1 MTGLVLAQAGQG
13 MGQIEVVTG
22 FPLLLQTLVSGLA
35 LGAIYALLA
44 LGFVIIYRATDIVSF
59 AQPALMIFGAYWTVY
74 FTSVFGL
81 NFFLALPIAAVVG
94 AIGGA
99 VVERLFL
106 RPLVGRPPFAA
117 VMVTIGVDIVLRVI
131 THDLLGLE
139 TRPVGDPFGI
149 DTVAFAGMRIP
160 ISSIAVL
167 LASIL
172 VVGALLAFYK
182 YTKYGLAMRAAA
194 FDQEAAMAQGIPVG
208 RMFGLAWAL
217 AGAMAAI
224 AGTFVGMTTTGI
236 DRSTWVFALKALP
249 VIILGG
255 LDSITGALVGGVAI
269 GIAERLVSE
278 YRADFAATEWLG
290 AGFEQVVPYLL
301 MVIVLLV
308 KPYGL
313 YGTPEIE
320 RV

>member
-1 MTGLVLAQAGQG
+1 MTAVLAQG
-13 MGQIEVVTG
+13 MGGVTVVDG
-22 FPLLLQTLVSGLA
+22 FPLFLQTVLSGLA

-74 FTSVFGL
+74 FTGVIGL
-81 NFFLALPIAAVVG
+81 NFFLAVPLAAIVG
-94 AIGGA
+94 ALGGLL
-99 VVERLFL
+99 VERIFL
-106 RPLVGRPPFAA
+106 RPLVGQPPFSA

-131 THDLLGLE
+131 THDLLGIE
-139 TRPVGDPFGI
+139 ARPVGDPFGL
-149 DTVAFAGMRIP
+149 DTWAVGGMRIP
-160 ISSIAVL
+160 VSNVAIMA
-167 LASIL
+167 ASVL
-172 VVGALLAFYK
+172 VVGVLLAFYK

-217 AGAMAAI
+217 AGAMAAV
-224 AGTFVGMTTTGI
+224 AGTFVGMTSNGL
-236 DRSTWVFALKALP
+236 DRSTWIFALKALP

-255 LDSITGALVGGVAI
+255 LDSIAGALVGGVTI

-278 YRADFAATEWLG
+278 YRADFVATEWLG

-308 KPYGL
+308 RPYGL
-313 YGTPEIE
+313 FGTPEIE

>member
-1 MTGLVLAQAGQG
+1 MMLLAQA
-13 MGQIEVVTG
+13 IPNVTITTG
-22 FPLLLQTLVSGLA
+22 FPLLLQTVLSGLA

-44 LGFVIIYRATDIVSF
+44 LGFVIIYRATDVVSF

-74 FTSVFGL
+74 FTGVIGI
-81 NFFLALPIAAVVG
+81 NFWLAIPLAALVG
-94 AIGGA
+94 AAGGF
-99 VVERLFL
+99 VIERLFL
-106 RPLVGRPPFAA
+106 RPLVGQPPFAA
-117 VMVTIGVDIVLRVI
+117 VMVTIGIDIVLRVI
-131 THDLLGLE
+131 THDLLGIDQ
-139 TRPVGDPFGI
+139 RIVGDPFGLKTLDI
-149 DTVAFAGMRIP
+149 GGMRIP
-160 ISSIAVL
+160 QSNIATL

-172 VVGALLAFYK
+172 VVGVLLAFYK

-224 AGTFVGMTTTGI
+224 AGTFVGMTNSGLN
-236 DRSTWVFALKALP
+236 RSTWVFALKALP

-255 LDSITGALVGGVAI
+255 LDSIAGAIVGGAFI
-269 GIAERLVSE
+269 GVAERLVAE
-278 YRADFAATEWLG
+278 YQTDFAATEWLG
-290 AGFEQVVPYLL
+290 QGFETVVPYLL

-313 YGTPEIE
+313 FGTPEIE

>member
-1 MTGLVLAQAGQG
+1 MMVLAQA
-13 MGQIEVVTG
+13 IPDVTITTG
-22 FPLLLQTLVSGLA
+22 FPLFLQTVLSGLA

-44 LGFVIIYRATDIVSF
+44 LGFVIIYRATDVVSF

-74 FTSVFGL
+74 FTGVLGI
-81 NFFLALPIAAVVG
+81 NFWLAIPLAALVG
-94 AIGGA
+94 AAGGF
-99 VVERLFL
+99 VIERLFL
-106 RPLVGRPPFAA
+106 RPLVGQPPFSA
-117 VMVTIGVDIVLRVI
+117 VMVTIGIDIVLRVI
-131 THDLLGLE
+131 THDLLGIDQ
-139 TRPVGDPFGI
+139 RVVGDPFGLSTLDI
-149 DTVAFAGMRIP
+149 GGMRIP
-160 ISSIAVL
+160 QSNIATL

-172 VVGALLAFYK
+172 VVGMLLAFYK

-224 AGTFVGMTTTGI
+224 AGTFIGMTNSGLN
-236 DRSTWVFALKALP
+236 RSTWVFALKALP

-255 LDSITGALVGGVAI
+255 LDSIAGAIIGGAAI
-269 GIAERLVSE
+269 GVAERLVAE
-278 YRADFAATEWLG
+278 YQTDFAATAWLG
-290 AGFEQVVPYLL
+290 QGFETVVPYLM
-301 MVIVLLV
+301 MVLVLLV

-313 YGTPEIE
+313 FGTPEIE